1 MRTALA
7 ATWTLLLGM
16 ALLMLGA
23 GLQGTLVGLRAS
35 LEGFPTLLAGI
46 MLAAYYLGYMVGSVM
61 TPPLVNSVGHVR
73 VFAALTSLASAL
85 ILLQGVFVAPLPWTL
100 VRILMGFC
108 FAGIYVVAES
118 WLNGRVDNEHRG
130 LLLSLYM
137 LVCYAGLG
145 LGQLLL
151 NVADP
156 RSTIPFILVSILI
169 SIAMVPM
176 ALTSSSAPEI
186 SVPVRVRP
194 RDLFRRSPLGVVGV
208 AVAGAVSGCLF
219 TLGALYA
226 DGQGFTTFEV
236 SLFMAVAILAGCVT
250 QLPIGRISDRMDR
263 RKVVIATCLLAAAG
277 AIGAWWLT
285 DISRFGFFAMIAA
298 YGGTSLTLYSL
309 SSAHVNDHVPAD
321 EKLGASSTLILVNGA
336 GAFIAPIVVAA
347 VMQWIGNDA
356 FLPLLAVM
364 HVLLALYAL
373 IRMRRRADVP
383 GEQKSP
389 FVGTPL
395 GTSSSGELLGHASD
409 GVDAATVSSSLPSG
423 SSGRR
428 GPDR

>member
-46 MLAAYYLGYMVGSVM
+46 MLAAYYLGYMAGSVM
-61 TPPLVNSVGHVR
+61 TPGLVNSVGHVR
-73 VFAALTSLASAL
+73 VFAALTSLASVL
-85 ILLQGVFVAPLPWTL
+85 ILLQGIFVAPLPWTL
-100 VRILMGFC
+100 VRILSGFC

-156 RSTIPFILVSILI
+156 RSTVLFILVSILI

-176 ALTSSSAPEI
+176 ALTSSSAPAI
-186 SVPVRVRP
+186 SVPVRVNS

-208 AVAGAVSGCLF
+208 AIAGAVSGCLF

-226 DGQGFTTFEV
+226 DGEGFTTLEV

-263 RKVVIATCLLAAAG
+263 ARWSSPSVCWRPWVQSARG
-277 AIGAWWLT
+277 GWRRSRAW
-285 DISRFGFFAMIAA
+285 S
-298 YGGTSLTLYSL
+298 
-309 SSAHVNDHVPAD
+309 
-321 EKLGASSTLILVNGA
+321 
-336 GAFIAPIVVAA
+336 
-347 VMQWIGNDA
+347 
-356 FLPLLAVM
+356 FLPWL
-364 HVLLALYAL
+364 
-373 IRMRRRADVP
+373 RR
-383 GEQKSP
+383 
-389 FVGTPL
+389 T
-395 GTSSSGELLGHASD
+395 
-409 GVDAATVSSSLPSG
+409 AA
-423 SSGRR
+423 
-428 GPDR
+428 

>member
-35 LEGFPTLLAGI
+35 IEGFPTLLSGI
-46 MLAAYYLGYMVGSVM
+46 MLAAYYLGYMAGSVM

-73 VFAALTSLASAL
+73 VFAALTSMASVL

-100 VRILMGFC
+100 VRILFGFC

-156 RSTIPFILVSILI
+156 RSTILFILVSILI

-176 ALTSSSAPEI
+176 ALTTSSAPEI
-186 SVPVRVRP
+186 SVPVRVSP
-194 RDLFRRSPLGVVGV
+194 GALFRRSPLGVVGV

-219 TLGALYA
+219 SLGALYA
-226 DGQGFTTFEV
+226 DGEGFSTLEV
-236 SLFMAVAILAGCVT
+236 SVFMAVAILAGCVT
-250 QLPIGRISDRMDR
+250 QLPVGRISDRMDR
-263 RKVVIATCLLAAAG
+263 RKVVIAVCLLAAFG
-277 AIGAWWLT
+277 AIGAWWLA
-285 DISRFGFFAMIAA
+285 DVSRLVFFAMFAA
-298 YGGTSLTLYSL
+298 YGGASLTLYSL

-336 GAFIAPIVVAA
+336 GAFVAPIMVAA
-347 VMQWIGNDA
+347 IMQAFGNDA

-364 HVLLALYAL
+364 HVLLAVYAL
-373 IRMRRRADVP
+373 FRMVRRASVS
-383 GEQKSP
+383 GEQKWP
-389 FVGTPL
+389 FVGTPP

-409 GVDAATVSSSLPSG
+409 GVEANVKGKP
-423 SSGRR
+423 
-428 GPDR
+428 

>member
-46 MLAAYYLGYMVGSVM
+46 MLAAYYLGYMAGSVV
-61 TPPLVNSVGHVR
+61 TPGLVNSVGHVR
-73 VFAALTSLASAL
+73 VFAALTSLASVL
-85 ILLQGVFVAPLPWTL
+85 ILLQGVFVAPLSWTL
-100 VRILMGFC
+100 VRILFGFC

-130 LLLSLYM
+130 LLLSIYM
-137 LVCYAGLG
+137 LVCYGGLG

-156 RSTIPFILVSILI
+156 RSTLLFILVSILI
-169 SIAMVPM
+169 SVAMVPM

-186 SVPVRVRP
+186 TVPVRVGP

-219 TLGALYA
+219 SLGAIYA
-226 DGQGFTTFEV
+226 DGEGFTTFEV

-263 RKVVIATCLLAAAG
+263 RKVVIAVCLLAVLG
-277 AIGAWWLT
+277 ALGAWWLAEV
-285 DISRFGFFAMIAA
+285 SRLAFFALVAA

-336 GAFIAPIVVAA
+336 GAFVAPIVVAA
-347 VMQWIGNDA
+347 VMGVVGNDT

-364 HVLLALYAL
+364 HLLLAVYA
-373 IRMRRRADVP
+373 IFRMVRRAAVP

-389 FVGTPL
+389 FVGTPP
-395 GTSSSGELLGHASD
+395 GTSSSGELLGHAAD
-409 GVDAATVSSSLPSG
+409 RTEAIPDSSSIAHRL
-423 SSGRR
+423 RT
-428 GPDR
+428 

>member
-46 MLAAYYLGYMVGSVM
+46 MLAAYYLGYMAGSVM

-156 RSTIPFILVSILI
+156 RSTVLFILVSILI

-176 ALTSSSAPEI
+176 ALTTSSAPEI

-219 TLGALYA
+219 YAGRPLRRWQGLHHLRGLG
-226 DGQGFTTFEV
+226 V
-236 SLFMAVAILAGCVT
+236 H
-250 QLPIGRISDRMDR
+250 GRGHSRGLRDPTARS
-263 RKVVIATCLLAAAG
+263 VEFPTAWTG
-277 AIGAWWLT
+277 ARWSSPSACWRPSARIGAWWLAE
-285 DISRFGFFAMIAA
+285 ISRFVFFAMVAA

-336 GAFIAPIVVAA
+336 GAFIAPILVAA
-347 VMQWIGNDA
+347 VMQWIGNDT

-364 HVLLALYAL
+364 HVLLAVYAL
-373 IRMRRRADVP
+373 FRMGRRAPVP

-389 FVGTPL
+389 FVGTPP

-409 GVDAATVSSSLPSG
+409 GVEAAGQRTS
-423 SSGRR
+423 
-428 GPDR
+428 

>member
-46 MLAAYYLGYMVGSVM
+46 MLAAYYLGYMAGSVM
-61 TPPLVNSVGHVR
+61 TPRLVNSVGHVR
-73 VFAALTSLASAL
+73 VFAALTSLASVL
-85 ILLQGVFVAPLPWTL
+85 ILLQGVFVAPLP
-100 VRILMGFC
+100 C

-130 LLLSLYM
+130 LLLSIYM
-137 LVCYAGLG
+137 LVCYGGLG

-156 RSTIPFILVSILI
+156 RSTLLFILVSILI

-186 SVPVRVRP
+186 TVPVRVRP

-219 TLGALYA
+219 SLGAIYA
-226 DGQGFTTFEV
+226 DGEGFTTFEV

-263 RKVVIATCLLAAAG
+263 RTVVIVVCVLAAAG
-277 AIGAWWLT
+277 AIGAWWLA
-285 DISRFGFFAMIAA
+285 DISRLAFFAMVAV
-298 YGGTSLTLYSL
+298 YGGMSLTLYSL
-309 SSAHVNDHVPAD
+309 SSAHVNDHVPAE

-336 GAFIAPIVVAA
+336 GAFVAPILVAA
-347 VMQWIGNDA
+347 VMEVVDNDT

-364 HVLLALYAL
+364 HLLLGVYAL
-373 IRMRRRADVP
+373 FRMKRRAAVP

-389 FVGTPL
+389 FVGTPP
-395 GTSSSGELLGHASD
+395 GTSSSGELQGHAAD
-409 GVDAATVSSSLPSG
+409 GADAVARSVP
-423 SSGRR
+423 
-428 GPDR
+428 

>member
-46 MLAAYYLGYMVGSVM
+46 MLAAYYLGYMAGSVM
-61 TPPLVNSVGHVR
+61 TPGLVNSVGHVR
-73 VFAALTSLASAL
+73 VFAALTSLASVL
-85 ILLQGVFVAPLPWTL
+85 ILLQGIFVAPWPWTL
-100 VRILMGFC
+100 VRILSGFC

-118 WLNGRVDNEHRG
+118 WLNGRVGNEHRG

-156 RSTIPFILVSILI
+156 RSTILFILVSILI
-169 SIAMVPM
+169 SCAMVPM
-176 ALTSSSAPEI
+176 ALTSSSAPAI
-186 SVPVRVRP
+186 SVPVRVNS

-226 DGQGFTTFEV
+226 DGEGFTTLEV

-250 QLPIGRISDRMDR
+250 QLPIGRISDRTDR
-263 RKVVIATCLLAAAG
+263 RTVVIAVCLLAALG
-277 AIGAWWLT
+277 AIGAWWLAGV
-285 DISRFGFFAMIAA
+285 SRFAFFAMVAA
-298 YGGTSLTLYSL
+298 YGGMSLTLYSL
-309 SSAHVNDHVPAD
+309 SSAHVNDHVPAE

-347 VMQWIGNDA
+347 IMQLIGNDT

-364 HVLLALYAL
+364 HVLLAVYAL
-373 IRMRRRADVP
+373 FRMVRRAPVP
-383 GEQKSP
+383 GEHKTP
-389 FVGTPL
+389 FVGTPP
-395 GTSSSGELLGHASD
+395 GTSSSGELLGHSSE
-409 GVDAATVSSSLPSG
+409 GVEAAPG
-423 SSGRR
+423 SPAVGSA
-428 GPDR
+428 DRAFRS

>member
-1 MRTALA
+1 
-7 ATWTLLLGM
+7 
-16 ALLMLGA
+16 MLGA

-46 MLAAYYLGYMVGSVM
+46 MLAAYYLGYMAGSVM
-61 TPPLVNSVGHVR
+61 TPGLVNSVGHVR
-73 VFAALTSLASAL
+73 VFAALTSLASVL
-85 ILLQGVFVAPLPWTL
+85 ILLQGIFVAPWPWTL
-100 VRILMGFC
+100 VRILSGFC

-156 RSTIPFILVSILI
+156 RSTVLFILVSILI

-176 ALTSSSAPEI
+176 ALTSSSAPAI
-186 SVPVRVRP
+186 SVPVRVNS

-226 DGQGFTTFEV
+226 DGEGFTTLEV

-263 RKVVIATCLLAAAG
+263 RKVVIAVCLLAALG
-277 AIGAWWLT
+277 AIGAWWLAEV
-285 DISRFGFFAMIAA
+285 SRLVFFAMVAA
-298 YGGTSLTLYSL
+298 YGGMSLTLYSL

-347 VMQWIGNDA
+347 IMQLIGNDV

-364 HVLLALYAL
+364 HVLLAVYAL
-373 IRMRRRADVP
+373 FRMGRRAPVP
-383 GEQKSP
+383 GEHKTP
-389 FVGTPL
+389 FVGTPP

-409 GVDAATVSSSLPSG
+409 GVEVVPGGLQQRAT
-423 SSGRR
+423 
-428 GPDR
+428 